1 MDDVEVPP
9 HVPPHQELNQ
19 VDRAQDMIREAEES
33 RACIYELPGKYIKT
47 NKVHSALMDED
58 YLLVGNYVDEVTKK
72 KISGGGGMLTLLS

>member
-9 HVPPHQELNQ
+9 HIPPCQELNQ
-19 VDRAQDMIREAEES
+19 VDRAQDMIREAEGS
-33 RACIYELPGKYIKT
+33 RARIYELPGKYIET

-72 KISGGGGMLTLLS
+72 KISEGGMLTLLS